1 MKEGDGK
8 DMKRNILGFGL
19 LLCLLGLWGCS
30 AQESEVVQI
39 GLEANGGRA
48 ASGEMPGGE
57 MPSGEMPSGEMPDG
71 EAPSGSMPGG
81 ETAAEGEGTAAD
93 GAVQEAQA
101 AGEAVIGQ
109 VESIV
114 GNRVVLL
121 LGEQGEN
128 GAFSAG
134 TETAEYLLPVGM
146 AIGTGDF
153 TSVTEGMVLQLTVD
167 TSEGSEVIT
176 AVRILSR

>member
-1 MKEGDGK
+1 MKEGDGE
-8 DMKRNILGFGL
+8 DLKRNSLGFGL

-48 ASGEMPGGE
+48 ASGEMP
-57 MPSGEMPSGEMPDG
+57 SGEMPDG

-93 GAVQEAQA
+93 GASQEAQA